1 MALIGGIGGGGSAF
15 ILILLVLAIFL
26 YRKRRR
32 KSHNLE
38 VTMNMRSLTT
48 QGELDSAHR
57 LDDLVAMDKDILN
70 EHQAPQGP
78 AFGWGRR
85 QYRPGSAPET
95 NFLSPNNGPLYV

>member
-57 LDDLVAMDKDILN
+57 LDDLVAMDKDILD
-70 EHQAPQGP
+70 EHQAPQAP
-78 AFGWGRR
+78 VFGWDRR
-85 QYRPGSAPET
+85 QDRPGSAPET
-95 NFLSPNNGPLYV
+95 KHLSYV